1 MRRFNVR
8 PISAPTPPPLPPMIS
23 GKLPSAYSRAAHHA
37 VAGDIISHVEDESS
51 KKKGRP
57 SKEEA
62 RRHKMDMA
70 SEAIA
75 ALCSDKPTRNKVR
88 KYFES
93 RITELDDEKR

>member
-8 PISAPTPPPLPPMIS
+8 PISAPVSPPPPIAPS
-23 GKLPSAYSRAAHHA
+23 GKLPSAFSKGGHVTGSTA
-37 VAGDIISHVEDESS
+37 VAAAVAEPE

-62 RRHKMDMA
+62 RRQKMALA

-75 ALCSDKPTRNKVR
+75 ALCSDKPTRAKVR
-88 KYFES
+88 DYFES
-93 RITELDDEKR
+93 RIHELDEEKR